1 MDPISTAIVS
11 AVAASIGKVGGEA
24 IVDAYNGLKA
34 LIIRKYGADS
44 KVAKAVD
51 EVEANPES
59 KSRPAV
65 LSEEVVA
72 AKADQDQEL
81 LAAAQALLDQIKTQP
96 GGAQIVQTVTGSYNA
111 VAVDHS
117 TATVNVNVPKP

>member
-1 MDPISTAIVS
+1 MDPISVAIVA
-11 AVAASIGKVGGEA
+11 AVAAGIAKVGPEA
-24 IVDAYNGLKA
+24 IADAYHGLKA

-65 LSEEVVA
+65 LSEEIVA

-81 LAAAQALLDQIKTQP
+81 LAVAKALLEQIKAQP
-96 GGAQIVQTVTGSYNA
+96 GGTQIVQTATGNYIAQAAGN
-111 VAVDHS
+111 S
-117 TATVNVNVPKP
+117 TATVNVNVPKS